1 MKTVTSFSTQLFR
14 LFNAPLDKNS
24 VFESLNDFQDY
35 LDGVS
40 DESGNKY
47 SGQLVVVKDS
57 LNDGSNRAQLF
68 VVYSRITDQGTE
80 VFDKIRIV
88 NEDDLING
96 IDISDKISEAKIEAT
111 VEDSQTI
118 ADLRAQVRDLQN
130 IIDRMVAKYPID

>member
-57 LNDGSNRAQLF
+57 LNNGSNKTQLF
-68 VVYSRITDQGTE
+68 VICSRIEQNVE
-80 VFDKIRIV
+80 VFDKIRII
-88 NEDDLING
+88 NEEDLLEG
-96 IDISDKISEAKIEAT
+96 IDISDKISKAKIEAA

-118 ADLRAQVRDLQN
+118 SDLKAQVRDLQN
-130 IIDRMVAKYPID
+130 IIDKMVAKYPID

>member
-57 LNDGSNRAQLF
+57 LNNGSNKAQLF
-68 VVYSRITDQGTE
+68 VICSRIEQNVE
-80 VFDKIRIV
+80 VFDKIRII
-88 NEDDLING
+88 NEEDLLEG
-96 IDISDKISEAKIEAT
+96 IDISDKISKAKIEAA

-118 ADLRAQVRDLQN
+118 SDLKAQVRDLQN
-130 IIDRMVAKYPID
+130 IIDKMVAKYPID

>member
-57 LNDGSNRAQLF
+57 LNDGSNKAQLF
-68 VVYSRITDQGTE
+68 VVYSKMEQGVE

-96 IDISDKISEAKIEAT
+96 IDISDKISKAKIEAT
-111 VEDSQTI
+111 IEASQTI
-118 ADLRAQVRDLQN
+118 SELKAQIRDLQD
-130 IIDRMVAKYPID
+130 IIDKMTAKYPLD